1 MAMRAQTTTLVEK
14 HRALEAAIELELTR
28 PFVDSLKISE
38 LKREK
43 LRIKEDLSLIE
54 EDTEAVA

>member
-1 MAMRAQTTTLVEK
+1 MASQAQMSALAEK
-14 HRALEAAIELELTR
+14 HRALEAAIEEEMTR

-43 LRIKEDLSLIE
+43 LRIKEDLVHL
-54 EDTEAVA
+54 EDDDAARA